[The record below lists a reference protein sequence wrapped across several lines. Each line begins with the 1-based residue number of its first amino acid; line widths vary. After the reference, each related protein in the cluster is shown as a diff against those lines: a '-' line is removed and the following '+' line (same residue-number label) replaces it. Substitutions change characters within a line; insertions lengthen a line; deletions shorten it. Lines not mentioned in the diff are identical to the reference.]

1 MEYLLILKVISWPI
15 LFALFARTAKKVD
28 DEAEQIW
35 KYQLYSLATNFR
47 LLKKSFEIFLVYAH
61 FCHPL

>member
-1 MEYLLILKVISWPI
+1 MEYLIVLKIISWPI
-15 LFALFARTAKKVD
+15 LFALFARTAKKID

-47 LLKKSFEIFLVYAH
+47 FKFFFKFIINCF
-61 FCHPL
+61 